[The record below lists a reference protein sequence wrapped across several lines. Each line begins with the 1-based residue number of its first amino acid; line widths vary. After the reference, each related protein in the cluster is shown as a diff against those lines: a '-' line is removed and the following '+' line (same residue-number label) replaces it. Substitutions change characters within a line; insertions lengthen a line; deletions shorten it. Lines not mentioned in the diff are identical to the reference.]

1 MPALPAT
8 IGEQVTVCGHLHR
21 LDRPVAG
28 WGTEGRDT
36 SVAWA
41 LLTSRVVAGGY
52 SPDAVFN
59 VALPQTR
66 VFGLFAAAARPR
78 HIRPDEAGY
87 GPRGQGTH

>member
-1 MPALPAT
+1 MNLPCVAYQLDMHLSSAT
-8 IGEQVTVCGHLHR
+8 IDWQVTICSHLHR

-28 WGTEGRDT
+28 WGTAGRDT

-41 LLTSRVVAGGY
+41 LLTSRVMAGGY

-78 HIRPDEAGY
+78 PHTP
-87 GPRGQGTH
+87 